1 MRAEIRAATGAVL
14 KELGAFVAS
23 PEIKALSADLVTAL
37 AEPTNQKQTQAVLAK
52 MGNATFKSMI
62 DEASLA
68 LLLPIV
74 MRGLKESFRER

>member
-1 MRAEIRAATGAVL
+1 M
-14 KELGAFVAS
+14 
-23 PEIKALSADLVTAL
+23 TAL
-37 AEPTNQKQTQAVLAK
+37 AEPTNQKHTQAVLAK

-74 MRGLKESFRER
+74 MRGLKVRARHREIR